1 MRNHVEE
8 LTVSANDPVHLPGGQ
23 TQLIQQLIGICSFLE
38 DHWKQLIIDMTDPS
52 PKSRRI
58 VQWSPGQISDPQIM
72 SQIIGYCCL
81 KHLSFGVVC
90 YPAKA
95 TWYNVTDFTS
105 WPPGNFLYKAR
116 LQITQY
122 QQNQIFKARPKIS
135 KYSPPCSHYITVFSN
150 FSTTFEYDPDCYKV

>member
-1 MRNHVEE
+1 
-8 LTVSANDPVHLPGGQ
+8 
-23 TQLIQQLIGICSFLE
+23 
-38 DHWKQLIIDMTDPS
+38 MTDHKVKNQRAPANGQPVPHWLGHWYRCS
-52 PKSRRI
+52 SEPQPKPAMQPNVDCGKCLAES
-58 VQWSPGQISDPQIM
+58 SQISDPQIM

-150 FSTTFEYDPDCYKV
+150 FSTTSEYDPDCYKV